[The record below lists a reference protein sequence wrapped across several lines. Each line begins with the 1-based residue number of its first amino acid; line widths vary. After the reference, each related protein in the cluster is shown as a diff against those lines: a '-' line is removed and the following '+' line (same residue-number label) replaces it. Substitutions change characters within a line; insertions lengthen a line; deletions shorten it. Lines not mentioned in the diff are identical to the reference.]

1 MDDALS
7 NKKMVRNCLLKLPN
21 RHYSYP
27 LQTWLK
33 MCNGNSLKIIP
44 FDQIEEIREPLDYMW
59 RYYLSDTRFP
69 CILYKEPNRKYIL
82 IDGCH
87 RIKKQ
92 LDNNETTGIFFIIT
106 PEILHANT

>member
-1 MDDALS
+1 MLS
-7 NKKMVRNCLLKLPN
+7 D

-33 MCNGNSLKIIP
+33 MCKGNCLKIVP
-44 FDQIEEIREPLDYMW
+44 FDQIEEIRKPRDFKEMW

-69 CILYKEPNRKYIL
+69 CILYKEPDHKYIL

-92 LDNNETTGIFFIIT
+92 MDNNETTGIFFVIT
-106 PEILHANT
+106 PKMLTANTQMSYE